1 MITLFAFKYSP
12 SYKPHHTI

>member
-12 SYKPHHTI
+12 SYKPHHSI